1 MSDGHPSHHNACISM
16 EPDVS
21 SELLEGAII
30 KSLRMLAFSSQ
41 LLLTATKESISFRL
55 IIDILRDLK
64 QIHSNIPIS
73 LKISV
78 PLLNPD

>member
-1 MSDGHPSHHNACISM
+1 MD
-16 EPDVS
+16 PDVS

-55 IIDILRDLK
+55 IIDILRDFK
-64 QIHSNIPIS
+64 HIHSNIPIS